1 MLAVDH
7 LKMTYQAPNG
17 EVCAVED
24 ITFTLKPGQ
33 FLSVV
38 GPSGCGKSTLL
49 SILSG
54 NLRPDAGRVM
64 LDGHDLTAMRERELA
79 RVRRTSL
86 GFVYQSLNLVP
97 TLNAADNIL
106 LPLVLD
112 RADLRGG
119 RERMRE
125 FAETLRIS
133 HLLGAFPKTM
143 SGGER
148 QRVAIARAMVHRPSV
163 LMLDEPTGSLDAR
176 STEEVMEL
184 LRELNQTHGVTV
196 IQVTHSTLTAGYG
209 NRTVTLTDGRL
220 TES

>member
-1 MLAVDH
+1 ML
-7 LKMTYQAPNG
+7 QASNLHKSYG
-17 EVCAVED
+17 EQTILAGVE
-24 ITFTLKPGQ
+24 LSVARGE
-33 FLSVV
+33 FLSIM
-38 GPSGCGKSTLL
+38 GESGSGKSTLL
-49 SILSG
+49 SILAG

-97 TLNAADNIL
+97 TLNGEDNIL

-112 RADLRGG
+112 RADLREG
-119 RERMRE
+119 RKRMKE
-125 FAETLRIS
+125 FAEILRIS

-148 QRVAIARAMVHRPSV
+148 QRVAIARAMVHNPSV

-176 STEEVMEL
+176 STEEVMAL
-184 LRELNQTHGVTV
+184 LRELNRTLGVTV

-209 NRTVTLTDGRL
+209 NRTVTLSDGRL

>member
-1 MLAVDH
+1 MLQACQLHKRYGEQTILSGVD
-7 LKMTYQAPNG
+7 LTVADG
-17 EVCAVED
+17 E
-24 ITFTLKPGQ
+24 
-33 FLSVV
+33 FLSIM
-38 GPSGCGKSTLL
+38 GESGSGKSTLL
-49 SILSG
+49 SILAG
-54 NLRPDAGRVM
+54 NLRPDAGSVT
-64 LDGHDLTAMRERELA
+64 LDGCELTSMRERELA
-79 RVRRTSL
+79 RLRRTAL

-112 RADLRGG
+112 RADLRKG

-148 QRVAIARAMVHRPSV
+148 QRVAIARAMVHEPSV

-176 STEEVMEL
+176 STEEVMVL

-209 NRTVTLTDGRL
+209 SRTVTLTDGRL

>member
-1 MLAVDH
+1 MLQACQLHKCYGEQTIFSGVD
-7 LKMTYQAPNG
+7 LTVADG
-17 EVCAVED
+17 E
-24 ITFTLKPGQ
+24 
-33 FLSVV
+33 FLSIM
-38 GPSGCGKSTLL
+38 GESGSGKSTLL

>member
-1 MLAVDH
+1 MIKANQLHKRYSEQAILSGVD
-7 LKMTYQAPNG
+7 LT
-17 EVCAVED
+17 VED
-24 ITFTLKPGQ
+24 GE
-33 FLSVV
+33 FLSIM
-38 GPSGCGKSTLL
+38 GESGSGKSTLL

-54 NLRPDAGRVM
+54 NLRPDVGSVT
-64 LDGHDLTAMRERELA
+64 LDGHELTAMRERELA
-79 RVRRTSL
+79 KLRRTAL

-112 RADLRGG
+112 RADLRAG
-119 RERMRE
+119 RERMKK

-143 SGGER
+143 SGGEC
-148 QRVAIARAMVHRPSV
+148 QRVAIARAMVHEPSV
-163 LMLDEPTGSLDAR
+163 LMLDEPTGSLDAG

-209 NRTVTLTDGRL
+209 NRTVILTDGRL